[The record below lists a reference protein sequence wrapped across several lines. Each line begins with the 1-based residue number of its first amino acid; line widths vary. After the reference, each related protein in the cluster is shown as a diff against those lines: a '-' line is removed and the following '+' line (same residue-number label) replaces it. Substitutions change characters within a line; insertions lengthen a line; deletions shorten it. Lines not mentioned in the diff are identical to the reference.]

1 MDAQQRNLLDFI
13 YSIEGESDY
22 NMWNH
27 GTEIRP
33 DKPLTEL
40 TVKEVLH
47 WQQRNRTEL
56 PLERQFSAA
65 GAGQIVY
72 TTLSGLVRNG
82 VINLDDLY
90 NEETQD
96 KANLHLLN
104 RRGYPAWK
112 SGRISTEEFGNR
124 LSMEW
129 AALPVLQDTYHR
141 KKRHR
146 LKRGQGYHDGTSNNS
161 AQVGANEF
169 QSVLENSGTPVISG
183 SGTVGSNGHGENVP
197 LRTFSAGFNSDR
209 QFYPA
214 DEVSGTIPPWK
225 KGLELEK
232 RSEGDNDNDTDT
244 GVLAP
249 VSNKPYE
256 DRYKT
261 RGGSGGGGQQLS
273 DTWWQ
278 TFKDEW
284 TDAGIVRH
292 VKHEIDKVRY
302 VNTEFDGV
310 AEARRTGLGIA
321 EARYLSKAISRPHY
335 NFLLTNIKAEQ
346 ERNRRRQVSNY
357 ASAMFLGAMTNPDSL
372 LTLAVPIG
380 FGASAVRGFGGN
392 FIRTGLKS
400 SAAVFPVEA
409 GLEQLRSGY
418 DPSATGMH
426 SLMRVGIATG
436 AAGLLGGGFGGM
448 YGRGARDTLINDMT
462 QQIAASRGISR
473 NSDNLNIGGGKTA
486 KVRFVDAEDLKPEI
500 KTKLKENEGVAVHK
514 GEILVDER
522 STLEWYKRG
531 NTPENVSTP
540 NELAEWQIQKA
551 ASMERLRFAEGKVDA
566 DSVEIPVRGEV
577 QAGWAKI
584 ATEEADEA
592 VSKYRAENNQILQGS
607 KLEALA
613 RLTDSPYK
621 RIHRNALNAE
631 TRTLMDL
638 LIHDGGFARGSD
650 ADGMGVASVFSR
662 RDTWN
667 GEVDTMIASED
678 RIFNKYLGLDENEF
692 LGMNINKAVT
702 RNKADGSKA
711 LSIGEFRDQVS
722 KTLITG
728 QKHSIPEIN
737 EMATEVKSFYEK
749 FRIPAVEFGVIAQKG
764 GLISKKLMALDEV
777 EIQVKKDIDA
787 ILNKSDKD
795 RYAARLGEL
804 NDDLIRIQELKDQ
817 AKSAETGPAEE
828 YFTRVYLAK
837 AIEEN
842 REAFKRQ
849 VVMPHMK
856 QQPYIDTWVLGKKE
870 AEELFEDAK
879 TALERHSKKRLKTKA
894 WKRRATSLQARKTK
908 LYKDYLDAPEYAQW
922 TRVRASTAPKAIE
935 ARADKFIDDLL
946 QEGEP
951 SQLAQFREAH
961 RPTFGRSRVFNI
973 QNSLLLKDGPLGN
986 GIADFIETDYNIVGK
1001 MYVDRMGPAIEMAR
1015 TFARPADGVTWE
1027 QGLGE
1032 QIAKMKQN
1040 ETVLFANRALDEL
1053 PRRDAEIAKFEKE
1066 LRKQLHK
1073 TSTTIK
1079 TSVNNLLGT
1088 NPIKRHPRWFDKFL
1102 GRGPISLQLKTGK
1115 SSDALSAQHPD
1126 LAKVAEVL
1134 YEAGFRDLKYLG
1146 QGVFKKVFE
1155 SRGQVVRVTKFKEN
1169 YGDSDFILAPEFRTR
1184 VGKLYVE
1191 VMPKVNTR
1199 VSEAEYQLFLKDIE
1213 QAGYMP
1219 VDIHMGNVAK
1229 DTAGR
1234 VKAIDGFL
1242 IHNIGDDAMNR
1253 FVNGM
1258 RPPASTKGTVTS
1270 APFIHIS
1277 KPSMADSSTFAQKP
1291 FASEG
1296 SDHFASIMNRNR
1308 RIKAGEKVSDIDT
1321 RVQAFLARSN
1331 LQDPDKLFGL
1341 FQALDDKFGIP
1352 KQFIDPLQRI
1362 FFDTEPKIQKAA
1374 KDHASEMERDILNS
1388 VDRVVNRVYK
1398 NPDRIDNRAAMVLKD
1413 WSHLAFMGT
1422 SALSAVTE
1430 FGALIMRHGAAR
1442 SFQAAFHDLDSA
1454 LGQISKAGAMEGHKA
1469 GAIMDIH
1476 MGTAL
1481 SGFSETGVEAA
1492 MTSRPEFYLKV
1503 AANKYFLWNGLAA
1516 VTSRLKELDASI
1528 RVPDLLDKI
1537 NLVADDLATPEEIA
1551 YLSRFGISKAMAKKM
1566 ADEPME
1572 EVDGMWM
1579 TNTDKWKDENSVRY
1593 FRAAVKQGNE
1603 NTIIAATAADKP
1615 IISDGVVY
1623 LKRNAKVDTAAEAMG
1638 WEQQGDYWKV
1648 QSGLMAL
1655 PFTFWN
1661 YSLAATNKILL
1672 ANLDEPTAQRLSGI
1686 ASILGLAYMVAAIKT
1701 DSNHWE
1707 NMTLD
1712 QRLRRAIDQSGVMGV
1727 IHNYHDLAQ
1736 GTAIGAF
1743 GVNPMPW
1750 GPKYGF
1756 EPTGTDAAFDL
1767 MGAGPSA
1774 ARNLIGGTLSGDLDQ
1789 ASWGLPFRNYLFLKS
1804 FFDSLIDGYER
1815 NTAGLVN

>member
-183 SGTVGSNGHGENVP
+183 SSTVGSNGHGENVP
-197 LRTFSAGFNSDR
+197 LRTFSAGFNPDR
-209 QFYPA
+209 QFYPT
-214 DEVSGTIPPWK
+214 DEVSGTIPPWR

-232 RSEGDNDNDTDT
+232 GSEGDNDSDT

-310 AEARRTGLGIA
+310 AEARRTGLGIS

-346 ERNRRRQVSNY
+346 KRNRRRQVSNH
-357 ASAMFLGAMTNPDSL
+357 ASAMFLGAMSNPDSL
-372 LTLAVPIG
+372 LTMAVPIG
-380 FGASAVRGFGGN
+380 FGASAIRGFGGN

-400 SAAVFPVEA
+400 SAAAFPVEA

-418 DPSATGMH
+418 DPSATGMD
-426 SLMRVGIATG
+426 SLARVGIATG

-473 NSDNLNIGGGKTA
+473 NSDNLDIGGDKTA
-486 KVRFVDAEDLKPEI
+486 KVRFVDEKDLKPEI
-500 KTKLKENEGVAVHK
+500 RTKLKENEGVAVHN

-551 ASMERLRFAEGKVDA
+551 ASMERLRSAEAKVNIDG
-566 DSVEIPVRGEV
+566 VEIPILGKV
-577 QAGWAKI
+577 QAGFVRKAI
-584 ATEEADEA
+584 EEADEA
-592 VSKYRAENNQILQGS
+592 VSKYRAENNQILQNS
-607 KLEALA
+607 RLEALA

-749 FRIPAVEFGVIAQKG
+749 FRIPAVEFGVISQKG

-777 EIQVKKDIDA
+777 EIQVKKDIDV
-787 ILNKSDKD
+787 ILSKSDKD

-804 NDDLIRIQELKDQ
+804 NDDLIRIQELRDQ

-870 AEELFEDAK
+870 AKELLEEATDA
-879 TALERHSKKRLKTKA
+879 LNRHKAKKFKTKA
-894 WKRRATSLQARKTK
+894 WHKQKARLQARETK
-908 LYKDYLDAPEYAQW
+908 LSLDYLSAPEYAQW
-922 TRVRASTAPKAIE
+922 TTVRASTAPKAIE

-1066 LRKQLHK
+1066 LRKQLSK
-1073 TSTTIK
+1073 TSNAVSTTAA
-1079 TSVNNLLGT
+1079 NLLES
-1088 NPIKRHPRWFDKFL
+1088 NPLETAAIKVRWFDKFL
-1102 GRGPISLQLKTGK
+1102 GRGPISLKLKTDK
-1115 SSDALSAQHPD
+1115 SFEALSAQHPD

-1146 QGVFKKVFE
+1146 EGVFKKVFE

-1184 VGKLYVE
+1184 VGELYVE

-1242 IHNIGDDAMNR
+1242 INNVGQDVFDKFVLGRNTWKFSSGNEPFR
-1253 FVNGM
+1253 FTIVSGSKGP
-1258 RPPASTKGTVTS
+1258 RPTMVKKTGVSTTRFERLMPTK
-1270 APFIHIS
+1270 
-1277 KPSMADSSTFAQKP
+1277 
-1291 FASEG
+1291 
-1296 SDHFASIMNRNR
+1296 N
-1308 RIKAGEKVSDIDT
+1308 IDT
-1321 RVQAFLARSN
+1321 RIEAFIGRSK
-1331 LQDPDKLFGL
+1331 LQDADKLHGL
-1341 FQALDDKFGIP
+1341 FQAIDDKFGIP

-1362 FFDTEPKIQKAA
+1362 FFDTDRKIQKAA

-1454 LGQISKAGAMEGHKA
+1454 LGQISKAGALEGHKS

-1579 TNTDKWKDENSVRY
+1579 TNTDKWNDENLVRY

>member
-13 YSIEGESDY
+13 YSIEGKSNY
-22 NMWNH
+22 NTWND

-56 PLERQFSAA
+56 PKERQFSAA

-82 VINLDDLY
+82 VINANDLY
-90 NEETQD
+90 NKETQD

-141 KKRHR
+141 TKKHR
-146 LKRGQGYHDGTSNNS
+146 LRRGQGYHDGTSNNA
-161 AQVGANEF
+161 AQVNANDF
-169 QSVLENSGTPVISG
+169 QSVLEGNGTPTISG
-183 SGTVGSNGHGENVP
+183 SGTVGSNGEGENVP
-197 LRTFSAGFNSDR
+197 IRTFYNGFNPDK
-209 QFYPA
+209 QFYPE
-214 DEVSGTIPPWK
+214 DKSRGSIPPWK
-225 KGLELEK
+225 SNLKLDQGN
-232 RSEGDNDNDTDT
+232 RDNNKDGNTDVLLPVTDT
-244 GVLAP
+244 
-249 VSNKPYE
+249 PYE
-256 DRYKT
+256 SGYST
-261 RGGSGGGGQQLS
+261 RGGQGGGGAQLS

-284 TDAGIVRH
+284 SDAGIVRH

-302 VNTEFDGV
+302 VNTNFDGV
-310 AEARRTGLGIA
+310 AEARRRNMSFQ
-321 EARYLSKAISRPHY
+321 ESKYLSKAISRPHF
-335 NFLLTNIKAEQ
+335 NFLLTNIQAEQ
-346 ERNRRRQVSNY
+346 ERNRRRQVSDH

-372 LTLAVPIG
+372 LTMAVPIG
-380 FGASAVRGFGGN
+380 FGASAMRGLGGN
-392 FIRTGLKS
+392 FVRTGLKS
-400 SAAVFPVEA
+400 SAAVLPVEV
-409 GLEQLRSGY
+409 GVETLRSSY
-418 DPSATGMH
+418 DPSNDGNH

-436 AAGLLGGGFGGM
+436 AAGILGGGFGAV
-448 YGRGARDTLINDMT
+448 YGRGARKTLINDMT
-462 QQIAASRGISR
+462 HQLAKARGISR
-473 NSDNLNIGGGKTA
+473 NSDNVNVGDGNTA
-486 KVRFVDAEDLKPEI
+486 KVRFVDSSDVTPEI
-500 KTKLKENEGVAVHK
+500 AAKLKKGEGVAYHNK
-514 GEILVDER
+514 EILVDEK
-522 STLEWYKRG
+522 STLEWHTKG

-540 NELAEWQIQKA
+540 NELAEWQIHKA
-551 ASMERLRFAEGKVDA
+551 ASMERLRSAEAKVDN
-566 DSVEIPVRGEV
+566 DGVEIPIRGEV
-577 QAGWAKI
+577 QAGFVRKAI
-584 ATEEADEA
+584 EDADEA
-592 VSKYRAENNQILQGS
+592 VIKYRGENNKILQDS
-607 KLEALA
+607 YLEAVA

-621 RIHRNALNAE
+621 RTHRNALNSN
-631 TRTLMDL
+631 TRSLMDL

-650 ADGMGVASVFSR
+650 FDGMGVSSVYSR
-662 RDTWN
+662 RGTWN
-667 GEVDTMIASED
+667 GEVDTMIKAED
-678 RIFNKYLGLDENEF
+678 TIFNKYLGLDENDF
-692 LGMNINKAVT
+692 AGININKAVN
-702 RNKADGSKA
+702 RKRSDGSQA
-711 LSIGEFRDQVS
+711 MSIGEFRDQVA

-728 QKHSIPEIN
+728 QKHAVPEIN
-737 EMATEVKSFYEK
+737 EMVTEVKAFYEK
-749 FRIPAVEFGVIAQKG
+749 FRIPAETYGVMSAKG
-764 GLISKKLMALDEV
+764 GLLAQKLKNLDMVENLVKREIDDILKKTDSNE
-777 EIQVKKDIDA
+777 
-787 ILNKSDKD
+787 
-795 RYAARLGEL
+795 YAVRLGEL
-804 NDDLIRIQELKDQ
+804 NDDLIRVQELQ
-817 AKSAETGPAEE
+817 AEAKSGQTGPEE
-828 YFTRVYLAK
+828 NYFTRVYLAK

-870 AEELFEDAK
+870 AEELLADAR
-879 TALERHSKKRLKTKA
+879 TAQERHSKKRLKTKA
-894 WKRRATSLQARKTK
+894 WKRRATTLQQKRNK

-922 TRVRASTAPKAIE
+922 TTVKASTAPKAIE

-961 RPTFGRSRVFNI
+961 RPTFGRSRVFDI
-973 QNSLLLKDGPLGN
+973 QNSFLLKDGPNGN

-1015 TFARPADGVTWE
+1015 TFARPADGITWE
-1027 QGLGE
+1027 QGLKL
-1032 QIAKMKQN
+1032 QIDEMKRA
-1040 ETVLFANRALDEL
+1040 ETVSFADRALDEL

-1066 LRKQLHK
+1066 LRSEMSIPNME
-1073 TSTTIK
+1073 TSIRRNQNERVK
-1079 TSVNNLLGT
+1079 
-1088 NPIKRHPRWFDKFL
+1088 WFHKFL
-1102 GRGPISLQLKTGK
+1102 GRGPVSLRLGATGK
-1115 SSDALSAQHPD
+1115 SSDALSHQHPD

-1146 QGVFKKVFE
+1146 EGVFKKVFE
-1155 SRGQVVRVTKFKEN
+1155 SRGQVVRVTKFKES
-1169 YGDSDFILAPEFRTR
+1169 YGDSDFVLAPEFRTK
-1184 VGKLYVE
+1184 VGELYVE

-1242 IHNIGDDAMNR
+1242 IHNIGADAMNR

-1277 KPSMADSSTFAQKP
+1277 KPSMADS
-1291 FASEG
+1291 

-1331 LQDPDKLFGL
+1331 LQDADKLYGL

-1352 KQFIDPLQRI
+1352 KQDIDPLQRI

-1374 KDHASEMERDILNS
+1374 EDHADAIERDILNS

-1413 WSHLAFMGT
+1413 WSHLAFMGM

-1430 FGALIMRHGAAR
+1430 FGALIMRHGAMR

-1454 LGQISKAGAMEGHKA
+1454 LGQISKAGVAEGHKS

-1476 MGTAL
+1476 MGAAL

-1503 AANKYFLWNGLAA
+1503 AANKYFLWNGLAPITA
-1516 VTSRLKELDASI
+1516 RLKELDASI
-1528 RVPDLLDKI
+1528 RVPDLLEKI
-1537 NLVADDLATPEEIA
+1537 NLVADDLASPEEIA
-1551 YLSRFGISKAMAKKM
+1551 YLSRFGISKKAAKAM

-1572 EVDGMWM
+1572 EVDGMWL
-1579 TNTDKWKDENSVRY
+1579 TNTDKWNDENLVRS

-1623 LKRNAKVDTAAEAMG
+1623 LKRNATVDAAADKMG
-1638 WEQQGDYWKV
+1638 WEQQGNYWKV
-1648 QSGLMAL
+1648 QSGVMAL

-1661 YSLAATNKILL
+1661 YAIAATNKIML
-1672 ANLDEPTAQRLSGI
+1672 ANLDEPTAQKLSGI

-1701 DSNHWE
+1701 DSNHWQ
-1707 NMTLD
+1707 NMTMD
-1712 QRLRRAIDQSGVMGV
+1712 QKMRKAIDQSGVMGV
-1727 IHNYHDLAQ
+1727 IHNYHDLGQ

-1743 GVNPMPW
+1743 GVNPSPFD
-1750 GPKYGF
+1750 PKNGYR
-1756 EPTGTDAAFDL
+1756 PTGTDAAFDL

-1774 ARNLIGGTLSGDLDQ
+1774 ARNLIGGTLSGDVNQ
-1789 ASWGLPFRNYLFLKS
+1789 ASWGLPFRNYFALKG
-1804 FFDSLIDGYER
+1804 FFDGLVDGIER
-1815 NTAGLVN
+1815 NTAGVAN